1 MSSIMSKRIPA
12 GTIVTAAALLVA
24 VFWAG
29 RASAP
34 RVREESSGVN
44 RLPAR
49 FSDRSGSRPPV
60 RTGGPGAG
68 GQAIASAMQL
78 RDVFKN
84 SGGNMQLGSA
94 MADAALSRM
103 NAAEISRLVEDLAQ
117 AQASTPGYNFTLEIQ
132 AACARWAEVDP
143 RAALRFVLSSRQA
156 SFRNAA
162 LGSLFAGMAKLDPA
176 MARAELAVIEDPS
189 LRRSAQASLLSAL
202 AVADPDEWVA
212 TLLADPSLHEQYGMA
227 SIVSEWA
234 MDDPAKAAE
243 RLGKLPAKL
252 QASGVVSLAKVWASK
267 DAGAAQAWALSL
279 GDSKQRQLA
288 LGAVAGGI
296 AARDPDAALA
306 SLDALDSSARQAGIK
321 AVFSTLVD
329 LDFDLALEKA
339 SAISDPA
346 EKNAVLKILAG
357 TDYYSGDDPFAS
369 SSTYN
374 QRNSGQLVKLLAE
387 LPPGDARNSALNRL
401 GSQLGSATPD
411 EAERI
416 LAGYSGRDH
425 KILRSQMLEQMT
437 QANPAGALEL
447 YQSLPVEQRDD
458 STFRNIITNL
468 ASRDPEAALEL
479 ALGSESEDV
488 RARGTAQAF
497 SSLAERDP
505 EAASKRLDLLPSGSL
520 EHQSALLATASV
532 WASRDPDAAS
542 VWAAGLDPDS
552 RVLAT
557 GTLVPA
563 IAEHDPVRAARLL
576 GDIMQSGANDTQG
589 NLATAASQLVHRWA
603 KSNPAAAAEWT
614 AALEESP
621 AKSFAVTQL
630 VTTWHPQDPDGAA
643 EWVDRLPGGVARD
656 SGVRQ
661 MIQASQNDPAAAF
674 GWAAT
679 LSDGGQ
685 RSREMEYIAAHWIAS
700 DREQARAAIRQSDLP
715 AEVRQRLLESAE

>member
-1 MSSIMSKRIPA
+1 M
-12 GTIVTAAALLVA
+12 IVAALALLVA

-34 RVREESSGVN
+34 RLREESNGVN

-49 FSDRSGSRPPV
+49 FSDRSGSLPPV

-68 GQAIASAMQL
+68 GQAISSAMQL

-94 MADAALSRM
+94 LADAALSRM

-296 AARDPDAALA
+296 AARDPDAALE
-306 SLDALDSSARQAGIK
+306 SLDALDASSRRAGIK
-321 AVFSTLVD
+321 AVFSTLLD

-339 SAISDPA
+339 SGITDPA
-346 EKNAVLKILAG
+346 EKKAALAVLCG
-357 TDYYSGDDPFAS
+357 SDYYSGDDPFAS
-369 SSTYN
+369 MSTYGG
-374 QRNSGQLVKLLAE
+374 RSSEQLVKLLGE
-387 LPPGDARNSALNRL
+387 LPAGQARSAALERL
-401 GSQLGSATPD
+401 GSHLGAATPD

-416 LAGYSGRDH
+416 LATYSGKERDLLESRM
-425 KILRSQMLEQMT
+425 LRRMAET
-437 QANPAGALEL
+437 EPGRALDL
-447 YQSLPVEQRDD
+447 YQSLPPGQQTP
-458 STFRNIITNL
+458 STLGSIINNL
-468 ASRDPEAALEL
+468 ASTDPEKALEL
-479 ALGSESEDV
+479 ALNSDSEQLRSTG
-488 RARGTAQAF
+488 AAQAF
-497 SSLAERDP
+497 RHLAESNP
-505 EAASKRLDLLPSGSL
+505 EAASQRLDSLPAGSP
-520 EHQSALLATASV
+520 ERQAALYSLASV
-532 WASRDPDAAS
+532 WGRQDPDAAAAWADELDPQARAVAYDS
-542 VWAAGLDPDS
+542 LIPALAESDPLKASGLLADLVQSGTNDPTGRLSNMTSNLVDRWANSDMDAAAG
-552 RVLAT
+552 
-557 GTLVPA
+557 
-563 IAEHDPVRAARLL
+563 
-576 GDIMQSGANDTQG
+576 
-589 NLATAASQLVHRWA
+589 
-603 KSNPAAAAEWT
+603 WT
-614 AALEESP
+614 AALEESTI
-621 AKSFAVTQL
+621 KSSAVSQL
-630 VTTWHPQDPDGAA
+630 VSTWHAQDPDGAA
-643 EWVDRLPGGVARD
+643 QWINNLPEAASRD
-656 SGVRQ
+656 SAVRYVV
-661 MIQASQNDPAAAF
+661 QATSRHDPAGAF
-674 GWAAT
+674 EWAST
-679 LSDGGQ
+679 LSDDQQ
-685 RSREMEYIAAHWIAS
+685 RFNQMENVATRWLAS
-700 DREQARAAIRQSDLP
+700 DQEQARAAIRQSDLP
-715 AEVRQRLLESAE
+715 AEVRQRLLEPAE

>member
-1 MSSIMSKRIPA
+1 M
-12 GTIVTAAALLVA
+12 IVTAAALLVA

-34 RVREESSGVN
+34 RVREESSEVN

-117 AQASTPGYNFTLEIQ
+117 TQASTPGYNFTLEIQ

-212 TLLADPSLHEQYGMA
+212 TLLADPCLHEQYGMA

-234 MDDPAKAAE
+234 MDDPVKAAE

-329 LDFDLALEKA
+329 LDFDIALEKA
-339 SAISDPA
+339 SALSDPA
-346 EKNAVLKILAG
+346 EKIVALKVLAG
-357 TDYYSGDDPFAS
+357 NDYYLGDDPFAS
-369 SSTYN
+369 SNSN
-374 QRNSGQLVKLLAE
+374 IQHNSGQLVKLLAE
-387 LPPGDARNSALNRL
+387 LPPGESRSSALNRL
-401 GSQLGSATPD
+401 GSQLGSASSE

-416 LAGYSGRDH
+416 LAGYSGMDLKLLQSR
-425 KILRSQMLEQMT
+425 MLEQMT
-437 QANPAGALEL
+437 QINPAGALEL
-447 YQSLPVEQRDD
+447 YQSMPVDQQD
-458 STFRNIITNL
+458 SSAFINIIANL
-468 ASRDPEAALEL
+468 ASKDPDAALDL
-479 ALGSESEDV
+479 AMGSESEDM
-488 RARGTAQAF
+488 RARGAAQAF
-497 SSLAERDP
+497 NTLAERNP
-505 EAASKRLDLLPSGSL
+505 EAASKRLDLLPPGSL
-520 EHQSALLATASV
+520 DYQSALLATASA
-532 WASRDPDAAS
+532 WASQDPDAAS
-542 VWAAGLDPDS
+542 AWAAGLDPES
-552 RVLAT
+552 RVMAS
-557 GTLVPA
+557 GSMIPE
-563 IAEHDPVRAARLL
+563 IAQRDPSRAASLL
-576 GDIMQSGANDTQG
+576 GGLVQSGQQDPEGRLAN
-589 NLATAASQLVHRWA
+589 AASSLVHRW
-603 KSNPAAAAEWT
+603 SSSDPDSAAAWT
-614 AALEESP
+614 SELQESP
-621 AKSFAVTQL
+621 VKNAAVAQL
-630 VTTWHPQDPDGAA
+630 VSTWHEQDPDGATD
-643 EWVDRLPGGVARD
+643 WVEALPDGTSRD
-656 SGVRQ
+656 SAVRYMVQ
-661 MIQASQNDPAAAF
+661 VTSRNDPAAAF
-674 GWAAT
+674 EWAAT
-679 LSDGGQ
+679 LSDDQQ
-685 RSREMEYIAAHWIAS
+685 RTNEMEDIAAHWIAS